1 MSVTPIFQNGGF
13 GLKRECSSHPNH
25 QSIAWLLLV
34 IIDLFFIQMS
44 ISIIKY
50 QVKALNLQKSFNVL
64 SLKIFLCYLFGGLYG
79 QQNAFLQSNYKD
91 SNFFIIFSKYS
102 NAHLICFWK
111 KLPKECPGFVRHEH
125 FVLASFR
132 YL

>member
-50 QVKALNLQKSFNVL
+50 QVKALKLQKSFKVL
-64 SLKIFLCYLFGGLYG
+64 SLKIVY
-79 QQNAFLQSNYKD
+79 AFCLVVYMANKMLSCKAITKIQ
-91 SNFFIIFSKYS
+91 IFS
-102 NAHLICFWK
+102 
-111 KLPKECPGFVRHEH
+111 
-125 FVLASFR
+125 
-132 YL
+132 